1 MKKWIVLLGA
11 ATLVA
16 VLGFVYQANSDTIKE
31 VAHNW
36 FEKTPTAEQKQQPA
50 PPSVTVIRPRQ
61 QDFVETIFVTG
72 TLIAKEQVL
81 VAPEVSGQRVKDLLV
96 DIGDKVKSGQVLAR
110 LTTSNIEAQL
120 AQFRASRARAI
131 AARSQAEKNVEQAKA
146 SERETA
152 SALTRAK
159 KLQRSGNISQSVYEQ
174 RLSQAQSATA
184 RLASAVVGLQVAD
197 AEIARTEAQLREL
210 TWRQSRTEVRSPAAG
225 VVSKR
230 NGMVGAMTTTE
241 PMFQIIRNGD
251 IELNAEVSSE
261 LLSRIK
267 VGQKAII
274 ILPGNVEIEG
284 SVRLMSP
291 EIEASTRLGRVRIAL
306 GQQQAARIGAFAR
319 GRIVADRSQDLGIPA
334 TSVMYGEQ
342 GPYVLIVKNGK
353 VAVRMIKT
361 GLLTADRIAVKSGL
375 SDQDIIVAKAG
386 TFLRPGDPVTPVALD
401 PTRLSEVK

>member
-16 VLGFVYQANSDTIKE
+16 ALGFVYQANSDTIKE

-36 FEKTPTAEQKQQPA
+36 FEQAPKAKEKQQSA
-50 PPSVTVIRPRQ
+50 PPSVTVVRPRQ
-61 QDFVETIFVTG
+61 QAFVETVFVTG

-81 VAPEVSGQRVKDLLV
+81 VAPEVNGQRVKDLLV
-96 DIGDKVKSGQVLAR
+96 DIGDSVKRDQVLAR

-120 AQFRASRARAI
+120 AQFRASRARAV
-131 AARSQAEKNVEQAKA
+131 AARAQAEKNVEQARA

-152 SALTRAK
+152 SALIRAK

-184 RLASAVVGLQVAD
+184 GLASAVVGLQVAD

-210 TWRQSRTEVRSPAAG
+210 AWRQSRTEVRSPAAG
-225 VVSKR
+225 IISKR

-241 PMFQIIRNGD
+241 PMFQIIRDGN

-261 LLSRIK
+261 LLSRIQ
-267 VGQKAII
+267 VGQEAII
-274 ILPGNVEIEG
+274 ILPGNVEVEG
-284 SVRLMSP
+284 RVRLLSP
-291 EIEASTRLGRVRIAL
+291 EIEATTRLGRVRISL

-319 GRIVADRSQDLGIPA
+319 GRIVAARSKDLGIPS

-342 GPYVLIVKNGK
+342 GPYVLVVEKGK
-353 VAVRMIKT
+353 VAIRTIKT
-361 GLLTADRIAVKSGL
+361 GLLSDDRIAVTSGL
-375 SDQDIIVAKAG
+375 SDQDVVVAKAG
-386 TFLRPGDPVTPVALD
+386 TFLRPGDPVTPVTSD